1 MTGFSPAICLVFYPQ
16 PHPLFFLLSEPPAS
30 VAKRGPVLTP
40 VSSLEAFQFPFG
52 TKLGKSAAEYVLQR
66 LRLTL
71 FFVRRRWL
79 VGAVLPLFV

>member
-40 VSSLEAFQFPFG
+40 VSSLEAFQFP
-52 TKLGKSAAEYVLQR
+52 VLELNWVSQQQSMCCGY
-66 LRLTL
+66 
-71 FFVRRRWL
+71 WD
-79 VGAVLPLFV
+79 